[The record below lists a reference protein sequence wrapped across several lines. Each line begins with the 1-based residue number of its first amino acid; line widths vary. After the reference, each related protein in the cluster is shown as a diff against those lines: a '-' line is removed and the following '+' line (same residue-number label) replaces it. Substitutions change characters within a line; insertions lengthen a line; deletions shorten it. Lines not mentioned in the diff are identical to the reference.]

1 MRQYTFAQVCARRLA
16 RHHLAASAADA
27 AEAARAVGGIH
38 AQIMSA
44 AEVSVGLR
52 VAGIT
57 RAGVRDALW
66 TERTLV
72 KTRGPRYTVHLLAAT
87 DLPMWTGALS
97 ALPTRRLE
105 LLTEQQAEQVVAA
118 LADILADD
126 EWTTE
131 ELTDH
136 VVARAGA
143 WAGDPVMDAFQG
155 KWPRWVEAMP
165 LASRRGVMCFGANRG
180 RKVTYT
186 HPERWLPGLTPMDPD
201 KALAEVVRR
210 YLYAY
215 GPATP
220 AHLARWLAVPPGW
233 AAQLFA
239 SLDFLEQVA
248 VDGEPAFVA
257 AGDTDLPDE
266 PPSGVRLLPYFDAY
280 GVGCFPRE
288 RVFPGRAF
296 QRALAG
302 GQAGNYP
309 LLLVDGVVA
318 GVWHQRRGGRRIAV
332 TVEPFGRLGA
342 ARTRALEAQV
352 ARLGEI
358 QEGDATLT
366 IGEVTAGPHA

>member
-1 MRQYTFAQVCARRLA
+1 MRRYTFAQVCARRLA
-16 RHHLAASAADA
+16 RHHLTGPAADA
-27 AEAARAVGGIH
+27 AGAARAVGGIH

-44 AEVSVGLR
+44 AEVSLGLR
-52 VAGIT
+52 VAGLT

-66 TERTLV
+66 TGRTLV
-72 KTRGPRYTVHLLAAT
+72 KTRGPRYTVHLLAAA
-87 DLPMWTGALS
+87 DLPMWTGALA
-97 ALPTRRLE
+97 ALPTQRLQ
-105 LLTEQQAEQVVAA
+105 LLTDEQADRVVDA
-118 LADILADD
+118 LADVLADG

-131 ELTDH
+131 ELTDQ
-136 VVARAGA
+136 VVASAGA
-143 WAGDPVMDAFQG
+143 WAGDPVMDAFGG

-165 LASRRGVMCFGANRG
+165 VATRRGVMCFGANRG

-186 HPERWLPGLTPMDPD
+186 HPERWLPGLAPMAPD
-201 KALAEVVRR
+201 AALAAVVRR

-220 AHLARWLAVPPGW
+220 AHFARWMAVQPGW
-233 AAQLFA
+233 AASLFA
-239 SLDFLEQVA
+239 GLDLEKVS
-248 VDGEPAFVA
+248 VDGEPAYVA
-257 AGDTDLPDE
+257 AGDTGLPDE
-266 PPSGVRLLPYFDAY
+266 APSGVSLLPYFDAY

-288 RVFPGRAF
+288 QVFPGRAY

-318 GVWHQRRGGRRIAV
+318 GVWHQRRSGKRIAV

-352 ARLGEI
+352 ARIGDIL
-358 QEGDATLT
+358 EGDATLT
-366 IGEVTAGPHA
+366 IGEVTVGPHA

>member
-1 MRQYTFAQVCARRLA
+1 MLTWAQVCARRLA
-16 RHHLAASAADA
+16 RHHLAAPAASAAQA
-27 AEAARAVGGIH
+27 AAAVGGIH

-52 VAGIT
+52 VAGLT

-72 KTRGPRYTVHLLAAT
+72 KTRGPRYTVHLLAAA

-105 LLTEQQAEQVVAA
+105 LLTDEQAELVVAA
-118 LADILADD
+118 LADVLADA
-126 EWTTE
+126 EWTTA

-136 VVARAGA
+136 VVARTGS

-155 KWPRWVEAMP
+155 KWPRWIEAMP

-180 RKVTYT
+180 RNVTYT
-186 HPERWLPGLTPMDPD
+186 HPARWLPGFTPMDAD
-201 KALAEVVRR
+201 AALAEVVRR

-220 AHLARWLAVPPGW
+220 AHFARWMAAPPGW
-233 AAQLFA
+233 AAQLFS
-239 SLDFLEQVA
+239 SLGFLEQVT
-248 VDGEPAFVA
+248 VDGEPAFVI
-257 AGDTDLPDE
+257 AGDTGMPDE
-266 PPSGVRLLPYFDAY
+266 PPAGVRLLPYFDAY

-296 QRALAG
+296 ERALAG

-309 LLLVDGVVA
+309 LLLIDGAVG
-318 GVWHQRRGGRRIAV
+318 GVWHQRRSGKRIAV
-332 TVEPFGRLGA
+332 TVEPFGRLNA
-342 ARTRALEAQV
+342 ARKRDLEVEVARIGEILEAT
-352 ARLGEI
+352 
-358 QEGDATLT
+358 ATLT
-366 IGEVTAGPHA
+366 IGEVKVGPHA